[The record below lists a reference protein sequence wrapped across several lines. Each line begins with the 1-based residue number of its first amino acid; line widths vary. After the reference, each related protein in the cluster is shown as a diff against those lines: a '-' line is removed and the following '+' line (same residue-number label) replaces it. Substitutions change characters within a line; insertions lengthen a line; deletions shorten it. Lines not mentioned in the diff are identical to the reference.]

1 MAHRLREDG
10 LEVLMRLVWTG
21 LVLTVAVLI
30 PNVGSAQVFHFRT
43 PPPEVSAGG
52 ADWQLNSEPIVV
64 GGLTY
69 YPTRGFRLFDGQVM
83 AQSGTYERVPVYSD
97 TTMEPYLEVYVPLGS
112 GRMRIYERRRDRETA
127 DTRGTDLAT
136 EPSAIPSVP
145 PVGRNDVSSAPVGT
159 RGTFVPRPSDSSA
172 IPDRDRTHHTS
183 IITAVPHAGDANGV
197 WLEYQG
203 ARWYS
208 DGSAVPFSP
217 DRFEPVGVYQG
228 FPVYRDKIGG
238 GDDLWVAAVKDGP
251 LAPYRKR

>member
-1 MAHRLREDG
+1 MRV
-10 LEVLMRLVWTG
+10 VLTG
-21 LVLTVAVLI
+21 LVLTVALLI
-30 PNVGSAQVFHFRT
+30 PNVGRAQVFRFRT

-52 ADWQLNSEPIVV
+52 ADWQLNGDPIVV

-83 AQSGTYERVPVYSD
+83 AQAGTYERVPVYSD

-112 GRMRIYERRRDRETA
+112 GRLRIYGRRRDREAA
-127 DTRGTDLAT
+127 DATAT
-136 EPSAIPSVP
+136 EVATESSENPSVRP
-145 PVGRNDVSSAPVGT
+145 GAQFDVGPAPVGT
-159 RGTFVPRPSDSSA
+159 RGTFVPRPSDSTS

-183 IITAVPHAGDANGV
+183 IITAVPHPGDVNGV

-208 DGSAVPFSP
+208 DGAAVPFSP
-217 DRFEPVGVYQG
+217 DRFEPVGAYQG

-238 GDDLWVAAVKDGP
+238 GDDLWVAVVKDGP
-251 LAPYRKR
+251 LAPYRRR

>member
-1 MAHRLREDG
+1 
-10 LEVLMRLVWTG
+10 MRVVWTG

-30 PNVGSAQVFHFRT
+30 PNVGSAQVFRFRT

-52 ADWQLNSEPIVV
+52 AEWQLNSDPIVV

-83 AQSGTYERVPVYSD
+83 AQAGTYERIPVYSD

-112 GRMRIYERRRDRETA
+112 GRMRIYERRRDREA
-127 DTRGTDLAT
+127 PAQR
-136 EPSAIPSVP
+136 P
-145 PVGRNDVSSAPVGT
+145 PIS
-159 RGTFVPRPSDSSA
+159 RPSRVKTHLFGPPEGLTSVRERSGLAERSFPVHPTLPA

-208 DGSAVPFSP
+208 DGPAVPFSP
-217 DRFEPVGVYQG
+217 DRFEPVGAYEG
-228 FPVYRDKIGG
+228 FPVYRDKILG

-251 LAPYRKR
+251 LAPYRRR